1 MMTFID
7 RVIKSFDPPDIR
19 KVYKLHR
26 ELVHLA
32 VRSAVK
38 INDGHFDR
46 IITAPDGR
54 NIRIR
59 VYPPRFNGEKRR
71 VMVFFHGGGWVIDDI
86 DRYHKVCRQL
96 AEITDCYVISV
107 DYRLAP
113 EHKYPAGLDDCYE
126 TARQVFSNAKRF
138 GISPSDIILA
148 GDSAGGNL
156 AASVSLSALQ
166 RREFK
171 VRRQVLIYPATACEF
186 GDDSPYESMHKN
198 GKGCL
203 LTAERMRGY
212 LDLYLNDI
220 SEKDDPF
227 VAPIKAESLK
237 GMPETLIITAEND
250 PLRDEGE
257 AFGKR
262 LCCSGV
268 SVMAFRIKNA
278 YHGFFGTDL
287 LTHPHAKKA
296 VSIITYFLRL
306 TD

>member
-1 MMTFID
+1 MISFLKRI
-7 RVIKSFDPPDIR
+7 IESFDPPDIR

-26 ELVHLA
+26 EIVHLA

-46 IITAPDGR
+46 LVAAPDGHS
-54 NIRIR
+54 IRIR

-113 EHKYPAGLDDCYE
+113 EHKFPAGLDDCYE
-126 TARQVFSNAKRF
+126 VTRQVFASARRF
-138 GISPSDIILA
+138 GISSNDIILI

-156 AASVSLSALQ
+156 AAAVSLRALQ

-220 SEKDDPF
+220 SEKNDPY
-227 VAPIKAESLK
+227 VAPIKAKSLK

-262 LCCSGV
+262 LHRSGV
-268 SVMAFRIKNA
+268 SVRAFRIKDA

-287 LTHPHAKKA
+287 ISHPHARKA
-296 VSIITYFLRL
+296 VSIIMYFLRL